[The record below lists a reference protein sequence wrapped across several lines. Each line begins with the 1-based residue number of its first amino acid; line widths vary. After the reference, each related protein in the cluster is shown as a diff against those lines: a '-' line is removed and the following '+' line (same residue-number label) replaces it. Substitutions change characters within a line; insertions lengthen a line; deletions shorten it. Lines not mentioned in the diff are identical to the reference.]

1 MLGWFKKKERDPKDA
16 LRESLGNYKLP
27 SFPKVAHEALRLL
40 RDPST
45 TSERISDRLAEDPA
59 LSATLLGVAG
69 SSAFS
74 LRHPVRNVGHAVV
87 LLGRS
92 SVESLVLAAVVQR
105 TVAASAPRGM
115 DMSVFWRRAARRA
128 AASRALAELLH
139 PTTRAETFTASLLSD
154 MAVPL
159 LNKAHGDRYLEV
171 YTQWEN
177 DGGELAE
184 MERDVLDVDHASV
197 AGWVAQA
204 WEFPAVIADAIG
216 SHHDDD
222 ARERCG
228 VLPSVALAADL
239 GEDALEHL
247 ERAIETVGE
256 RWGIGHDVV
265 REAIQDGLAKADD
278 MASRLI

>member
-1 MLGWFKKKERDPKDA
+1 VPA
-16 LRESLGNYKLP
+16 
-27 SFPKVAHEALRLL
+27 
-40 RDPST
+40 
-45 TSERISDRLAEDPA
+45 ERISDRIAEDPA

-92 SVESLVLAAVVQR
+92 AVESLVLAAVVQR
-105 TVAASAPRGM
+105 TVAAGAPPGM
-115 DMSVFWRRAARRA
+115 DMKVFWRRAARRA

-139 PTTRAETFTASLLSD
+139 PTTRAETFTASLLAD

-159 LNKAHGDRYLEV
+159 LGKAHGDRYLEV
-171 YTQWEN
+171 YTQWQN

-184 MERDVLDVDHASV
+184 MERDVLAVDHASV

-204 WEFPAVIADAIG
+204 WEFPAIIADAIG

-222 ARERCG
+222 ARERDG

-239 GEDALEHL
+239 GEDADEHV
-247 ERAIETVGE
+247 ERAVETVGE
-256 RWGIGHDVV
+256 RWGVGHDVV
-265 REAIQDGLAKADD
+265 RRAIQDGLAKAED
-278 MASRLI
+278 MASRLS